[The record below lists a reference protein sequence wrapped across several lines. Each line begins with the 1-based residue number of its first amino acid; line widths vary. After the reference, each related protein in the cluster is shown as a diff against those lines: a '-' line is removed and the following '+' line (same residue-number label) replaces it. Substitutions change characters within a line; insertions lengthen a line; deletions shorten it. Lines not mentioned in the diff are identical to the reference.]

1 MFLKDVHHL
10 QSKIGLELFKIFF
23 YKNGFCDEIE
33 QRLGN
38 MIEYFEEEIRQRNNY
53 NDIYIYNE
61 SIKLQDIN
69 KPIELLVKSSNKFND
84 SLLIKHFISSSLKNC
99 SKYPNG
105 KNIS

>member
-1 MFLKDVHHL
+1 
-10 QSKIGLELFKIFF
+10 
-23 YKNGFCDEIE
+23 
-33 QRLGN
+33 

-69 KPIELLVKSSNKFND
+69 KPIELLVKSSNEFND
-84 SLLIKHFISSSLKNC
+84 SLLIKHFISSSLKKC
-99 SKYPNG
+99 YPNG